1 MTMKRALLLALGA
14 LLVLGLGFGL
24 PSGAEEER
32 CLPLPQGDAIAAYC
46 EKLQVGPP
54 TRHANLT
61 LYPIFA
67 EDVRIPLVDLT
78 LDEAMDRKLV
88 EIRELSPAEVNRV
101 LLMSNAKEPIFIMGG
116 EMLVGAK
123 QDRIAGDD
131 MIVPPG
137 GDLAIPVFCV
147 EHGRWVAKSGEFGSA
162 AFLAPSGVRKARAAA
177 DQSAVWSEVAAEQ
190 ERLDAPSATGAFR
203 SVQDSREVQ
212 DRLAPYR
219 RGLADFARD
228 LSKARGVVACVGDEI
243 IAADLFGSRALFLQ
257 LWPRLLD
264 SYAIDAVGRNA
275 KGAALDAVT
284 VKRWLDTVKRAG
296 QTQKE
301 TPGLGDLYE
310 LRGQSV
316 LGAALVYEG
325 GVVHMELFSKDV
337 PEPVPFNRLDFRR
350 ERLEEDVQQAPQR

>member
-1 MTMKRALLLALGA
+1 MTMKRALLLATGM

-32 CLPLPQGDAIAAYC
+32 CLPLPQSDAIAAYC
-46 EKLQVGPP
+46 EKLQIGPP
-54 TRHANLT
+54 ARHANLT
-61 LYPIFA
+61 LYPVFA
-67 EDVRIPLVDLT
+67 EDVRIPPVDLT

-88 EIRELSPAEVNRV
+88 EIRELNPAEVNRV

-162 AFLAPSGVRKARAAA
+162 AFLATSNVRKARAST
-177 DQSAVWSEVAAEQ
+177 DQGAVWGEVAAEQ

-203 SVQDSREVQ
+203 SIQDSKEVQ
-212 DRLAPYR
+212 DQLAPYR
-219 RGLADFARD
+219 RELSGFAKD
-228 LSKARGVVACVGDEI
+228 LGKARGVVACVGDEI

-257 LWPRLLD
+257 FWPRLLD

-275 KGAALDAVT
+275 QGAPPDAVSIKKWLGAA
-284 VKRWLDTVKRAG
+284 RAAR
-296 QTQKE
+296 QTAKD
-301 TPGLGDLYE
+301 TPGWGNLYG
-310 LRGQSV
+310 LRGSSV
-316 LGAALVYEG
+316 FGAALVHDG
-325 GVVHMELFSKDV
+325 GVVHMELFPKAED
-337 PEPVPFNRLDFRR
+337 PKPVPFNRLDFRR
-350 ERLEEDVQQAPQR
+350 DRLQEDQAPER